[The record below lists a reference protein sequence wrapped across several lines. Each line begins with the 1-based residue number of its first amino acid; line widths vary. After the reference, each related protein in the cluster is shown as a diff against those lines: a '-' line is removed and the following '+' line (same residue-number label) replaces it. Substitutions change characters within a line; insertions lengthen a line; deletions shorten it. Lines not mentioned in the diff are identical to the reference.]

1 MLRDIFKRLLTAVPV
16 LLCVITLAFLLT
28 RFVPGGPFDD
38 ERNMSQDVRDAID
51 ETYGLG
57 KPLWQQYCMYVANVS
72 RFEFGPSMKYAGWEV
87 SELLEDKI
95 SVSFGLA
102 CYSIGVA
109 IVFGLIF
116 GVLSAKFNKCILGSV
131 FSLISILGICL
142 PTFVLGPLMSYFFGY
157 KLRLVPVVGWNAF
170 ASKILPSLSLGLFY
184 GAYIAKL
191 LHASILDV
199 MSKEYV
205 VFARSKGL
213 SEWRIFFVHI
223 LRNAMGPV
231 IAYLGPTF
239 AGMISGS
246 FVIETVFHIPGVGRL
261 FIDAINNRDSTLIMG
276 IVIFYAATIF
286 LFNIITDIV
295 SLFLFQRQRRAR

>member
-1 MLRDIFKRLLTAVPV
+1 MLRDVLKRVLMAVPV

-38 ERNMSQDVRDAID
+38 ERNISQDVRIAID
-51 ETYGLG
+51 KTYGLDQ
-57 KPLWQQYCMYVANVS
+57 PLWRQYCTYVSNVT
-72 RFEFGPSMKYAGWEV
+72 RFEFGPSMKYSGWDV
-87 SELLEDKI
+87 NELLEDKI
-95 SVSFGLA
+95 SVSFELA
-102 CYSIGVA
+102 CYSIAFA
-109 IVFGLIF
+109 IFFGLTFGLI
-116 GVLSAKFNKCILGSV
+116 SAKFNKRPLGSF
-131 FSLISILGICL
+131 FSLISITGICL

-157 KLRLVPVVGWNAF
+157 KLHLVPVVGWNTF

-213 SEWRIFFVHI
+213 SEWRIFFVHV
-223 LRNAMGPV
+223 LRNAIGPV

-239 AGMISGS
+239 AGLISGS
-246 FVIETVFHIPGVGRL
+246 FVIETVFHIPGVCRL

-276 IVIFYAATIF
+276 VVIFYAAIIY

-295 SLFLFQRQRRAR
+295 SLFLFPRQRRVQ